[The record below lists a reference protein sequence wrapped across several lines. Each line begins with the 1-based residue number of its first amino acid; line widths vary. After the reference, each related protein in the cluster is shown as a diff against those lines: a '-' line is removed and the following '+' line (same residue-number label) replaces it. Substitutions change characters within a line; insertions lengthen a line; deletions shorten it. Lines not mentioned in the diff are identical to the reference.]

1 MFANVYA
8 DIIKKKN
15 HHKIN
20 VYSLILSNFAQSVLS
35 SKVQS
40 RRASQEVYYY
50 CMSVESRGGE
60 CFWKSSSGLPWDIQ
74 KVNSSVIPKKPS
86 CCRPVINVPTAP
98 LFRLHLLLLQG
109 MLIHSGLSDA

>member
-1 MFANVYA
+1 MEN
-8 DIIKKKN
+8 
-15 HHKIN
+15 
-20 VYSLILSNFAQSVLS
+20 
-35 SKVQS
+35 
-40 RRASQEVYYY
+40 AS
-50 CMSVESRGGE
+50 GGQGVA
-60 CFWKSSSGLPWDIQ
+60 FHGIVR